1 MGLGM
6 ILEDTDR
13 KPQALE
19 AYAKVLEIYPANK
32 SAQDA
37 VGRLAEELTGQGI

>member
-1 MGLGM
+1 LGM

-19 AYAKVLEIYPANK
+19 VYMRVLAIYPALK
-32 SAQDA
+32 GAQDA
-37 VGRLAEELTGQGI
+37 VGRLSEELTGQRI